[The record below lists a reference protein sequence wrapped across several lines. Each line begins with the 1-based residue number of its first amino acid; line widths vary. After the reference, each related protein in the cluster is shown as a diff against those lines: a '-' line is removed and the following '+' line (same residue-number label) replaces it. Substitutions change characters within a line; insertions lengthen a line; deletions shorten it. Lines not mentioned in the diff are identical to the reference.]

1 MKIWL
6 VVRMKVM
13 LYLSLI
19 FFFNHECEYMVGY
32 DMNGVIGMF
41 YFYLLNQW
49 NEIMVGC
56 NGI

>member
-1 MKIWL
+1 MVSCKNESNVIF
-6 VVRMKVM
+6 VFD
-13 LYLSLI
+13 

-32 DMNGVIGMF
+32 DINGVIGMF

-49 NEIMVGC
+49 NEIMVGR